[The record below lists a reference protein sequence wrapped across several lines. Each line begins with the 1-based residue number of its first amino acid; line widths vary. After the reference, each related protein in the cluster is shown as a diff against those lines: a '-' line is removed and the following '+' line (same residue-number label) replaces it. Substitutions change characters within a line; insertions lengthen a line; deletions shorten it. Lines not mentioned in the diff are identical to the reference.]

1 MGTLKMAP
9 EVVSR
14 LKPGTADRALLLLLD
29 GRLFKCSCNVVSDL
43 CLQHGATHVVPHLSD
58 EAVGEKVPERR
69 HVRYDTLHVSQP
81 AMLAAVINERD
92 AGLVRAPDH
101 SPPTRSQA
109 RVVKLPHRRPRVHTL
124 QHSRHVALCQ
134 HAARTLTGL
143 VSHEAELAVALPDC
157 KIHALNGP
165 VVQDY
170 AACVWNLSTL
180 VEGKLDRPIHLVKK
194 KRHQSIC
201 VPIEVH
207 TEPSK

>member
-1 MGTLKMAP
+1 MAP

-109 RVVKLPHRRPRVHTL
+109 RVENSLT
-124 QHSRHVALCQ
+124 AD
-134 HAARTLTGL
+134 HA
-143 VSHEAELAVALPDC
+143 
-157 KIHALNGP
+157 
-165 VVQDY
+165 
-170 AACVWNLSTL
+170 STL
-180 VEGKLDRPIHLVKK
+180 SNTADTLRFVNMLRGHSQGSFRM
-194 KRHQSIC
+194 RQNSQSRSQIAKF
-201 VPIEVH
+201 
-207 TEPSK
+207 TL